1 MNLGLLKFQFCFM
14 LANCR
19 HEILSG
25 YDTPQEAMRHQRTET
40 EVSDTSQDILGIG
53 KSLIFVNFLNYSG
66 SEFQILEPSISQK
79 PR

>member
-1 MNLGLLKFQFCFM
+1 M

-40 EVSDTSQDILGIG
+40 EVSDTSQDIVGIDDDTAFDNSDEVKDDKVHCRLLTRQHG
-53 KSLIFVNFLNYSG
+53 NRYS
-66 SEFQILEPSISQK
+66 QAPA
-79 PR
+79 PWCRP